1 MLENIGNNYLKNIM
15 TKYQAKEYFGKA
27 VLTRLYFRDDTIE
40 AKDYMEKYT
49 KKDKTF
55 EESNIYILCSDII
68 TCVENGEND
77 KLIFVINKYKEIY
90 ELDEYMNF
98 ILDNIIDW
106 ENQKKRLKEKEN
118 EENKVEKED
127 DNENNNNNN
136 DIVGDN
142 NIINEE
148 NNINVN
154 DSEKGKS

>member
-1 MLENIGNNYLKNIM
+1 
-15 TKYQAKEYFGKA
+15 
-27 VLTRLYFRDDTIE
+27 
-40 AKDYMEKYT
+40 MEKYT

-55 EESNIYILCSDII
+55 KESNIYILCSDII

-98 ILDNIIDW
+98 ILDNIIDR
-106 ENQKKRLKEKEN
+106 ENQKKRLKEKEK
-118 EENKVEKED
+118 EENNLDKGD
-127 DNENNNNNN
+127 DDENNNNNNN

-154 DSEKGKS
+154 DSEKGK